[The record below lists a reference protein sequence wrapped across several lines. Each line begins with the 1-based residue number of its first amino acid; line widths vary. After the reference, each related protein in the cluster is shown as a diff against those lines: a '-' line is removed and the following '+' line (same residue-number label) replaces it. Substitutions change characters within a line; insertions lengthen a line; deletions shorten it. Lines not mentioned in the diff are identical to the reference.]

1 MLFELSGDQWIVSF
15 SFACTM
21 SFVCGWIAD
30 RIMGYT
36 GFGVIGNWLLLLTGA
51 YAGLF
56 AYNQIGYRF
65 EWYPTLTIVIA
76 FVGATAMLIM
86 LAGAKSATHS

>member
-1 MLFELSGDQWIVSF
+1 MLLELSGNQWIVSF

-21 SFVCGWIAD
+21 SFLCGWIAD

-36 GFGVIGNWLLLLTGA
+36 GFGVIGNWLLLLAGA
-51 YAGLF
+51 YAGLL

-65 EWYPTLTIVIA
+65 EWYPAVTIITA
-76 FVGATAMLIM
+76 FGGATAMLVM
-86 LAGAKSATHS
+86 LAGAKAVTHT